1 MKAICIA
8 AVLAASMPG
17 FGCASDIP
25 LVSDTLSSLSL
36 TRETDDEA
44 IARVLDDVHRGMET
58 KRIYRVLAHVSRTY
72 RDAEGRDYG
81 AMEMYLND
89 LFRRYRDIRIDR
101 GRPRIVVQGDKAR
114 VIEAFG
120 STGDPLPGSAD
131 LPLNI
136 QGQVSVYME
145 KIGGAWQIVEWG
157 NLN

>member
-1 MKAICIA
+1 MRIFRFA
-8 AVLAASMPG
+8 AVLAAPLLG
-17 FGCASDIP
+17 FGCVSDIP
-25 LVSDTLSSLSL
+25 LVGDTLSSLSL
-36 TRETDDEA
+36 TRESDEEA
-44 IARVLDDVHRGMET
+44 ITRVLDDVHRGMET
-58 KRIYRVLAHVSRTY
+58 ERIYRVLAHVSRTY

-81 AMEMYLND
+81 AMELYLND

-120 STGDPLPGSAD
+120 GTADPLPGSTD